1 MNKFKATIGVEIHI
15 SLNTKT
21 KMFSSS
27 KNDFNDPPN
36 TNISPIDVGYPGALP
51 VLNKEAVIKAIKL
64 AKALKMKI
72 NNVLY
77 FDRKNY
83 YYPDLP
89 KGFQIT
95 QHEDPIAK
103 NGKLKVLNKTINIE
117 RIHLE
122 EDTAKSIHKNN
133 KTYLNFNRSGSPL
146 IEVVSKPEFSS
157 GKEAA
162 KYVQKIKEMVIFLKI
177 SDGKMEKGSLRADIN
192 ISLNDINK
200 KQLGTKVEIKN
211 LNSISNIEKAIKIE
225 IRKQKELLLKNEKI
239 FPYTKRFDEKLQDT
253 IKMRVKKESID
264 YKFFPEPNIPPIF
277 LEKEFID
284 SIKINELSN
293 KREKKY
299 LNWNIPKEYVKQL
312 ISNLKMANY
321 FDSIDYKDKNKLS
334 KFFFAEIVSL
344 ANSKNLSVIDLK
356 INPKEIVS
364 LLLKVK
370 EGKISG
376 KHAKEIVPL
385 LINNKKTVNL
395 IIKEKNIKLIS
406 NENKILKMINE
417 IINENKEFINKNK
430 DRKERVSK
438 FILGQLMKKSKGQVN
453 PKIAS
458 KIVEKFL

>member
-1 MNKFKATIGVEIHI
+1 MNKFKPTIGVEIHI

-36 TNISPIDVGYPGALP
+36 TNISPVDVGYPGSLP
-51 VLNKEAVIKAIKL
+51 VLNKEAVVKAIKL
-64 AKALKMKI
+64 AKALKMEI

-95 QHEDPIAK
+95 QYENPIAK
-103 NGKLKVLNKTINIE
+103 NGKLKVLNKIINIE

-133 KTYLNFNRSGSPL
+133 KTYLNFNRSGAPL

-157 GKEAA
+157 AKEAA
-162 KYVQKIKEMVIFLKI
+162 KYVQKIKEMVISLKI
-177 SDGKMEKGSLRADIN
+177 SDGKMERGSLRADIN
-192 ISLNDINK
+192 ISLKDVDK
-200 KQLGTKVEIKN
+200 EKLGTKVEIKN
-211 LNSISNIEKAIKIE
+211 LNSISNIEKAVKIE
-225 IRKQKELLLKNEKI
+225 IQKQKEALSKNKKI

-253 IKMRVKKESID
+253 IKMRIKKESID

-277 LEKEFID
+277 LEKDFID
-284 SIKINELSN
+284 SIKIDELSN
-293 KREKKY
+293 EREEKY
-299 LNWNIPKEYVKQL
+299 LTQNIPNEYVTQL
-312 ISNLKMANY
+312 ISNQKMADY

-356 INPKEIVS
+356 INPKEIVN
-364 LLLKVK
+364 LLLKIK
-370 EGKISG
+370 EGTISG
-376 KHAKEIVPL
+376 KHAKIIVPL
-385 LINNKKTVNL
+385 LINNKKSVDL

-406 NENKILKMINE
+406 NENTILQMVNE
-417 IINENKEFINKNK
+417 IMSENQEFINKNK
-430 DRKERVSK
+430 ERKERVWK
-438 FILGQLMKKSKGQVN
+438 FILGQLMKKSKGQIN

-458 KIVEKFL
+458 KIVEKIL

>member
-1 MNKFKATIGVEIHI
+1 MNKFKTTIGVEIHI
-15 SLNTKT
+15 SLNTKS
-21 KMFSSS
+21 KIFSSA

-51 VLNKEAVIKAIKL
+51 ILNKEAVIKAIKL
-64 AKALKMKI
+64 AKVLKMEI

-95 QHEDPIAK
+95 QHENPIAK
-103 NGKLKVLNKTINIE
+103 NGKLKILNKIINIE

-133 KTYLNFNRSGSPL
+133 KTYLNFNRAGAPL

-157 GKEAA
+157 AIEAA
-162 KYVQKIKEMVIFLKI
+162 KYVEKIRDIVVLLKI

-192 ISLNDINK
+192 VSLKEINK
-200 KQLGTKVEIKN
+200 KTLGTKVEIKN

-225 IRKQKELLLKNEKI
+225 IQKQKTMLLKNQKI

-277 LEKEFID
+277 LKKEFID

-293 KREKKY
+293 KREEIY
-299 LNWNIPKEYVKQL
+299 LSLNIPKEYVKQL
-312 ISNLKMANY
+312 ISNKKMADY

-344 ANSKNLSVIDLK
+344 ANSKNFNVVDLQ
-356 INPKEIVS
+356 INPKEIVN
-364 LLLKVK
+364 LLFKIK

-376 KHAKEIVPL
+376 KHAKEIIPL
-385 LINNKKTVNL
+385 LIKNKKSVDL

-406 NENKILKMINE
+406 DENKIFKMVNE
-417 IINENKEFINKNK
+417 TIKENQEFIKKNKE
-430 DRKERVSK
+430 RKERILK
-438 FILGQLMKKSKGQVN
+438 FILGQLMKKSKGQIN
-453 PKIAS
+453 PKIAN
-458 KIVEKFL
+458 KIVEKLL